1 MRKLSWLKDSLIQ
14 IVFISFAVI
23 FTVFIAQISLSEQYI
38 GYYES
43 KLEVKAES
51 LARNSAFLFMENSDI
66 RNAMGIGF
74 VLDMIFSGDK
84 DDNLA
89 IISYTLFEPDG
100 RISATNTGDTPVF
113 PETVMR
119 AVFREHAPYTYSD
132 DRFVCSF
139 YPMEIEGSIRYI
151 LMIQIDDTPFLQHS
165 EEVSSNLYSSLIRG
179 TLMMAGGYMLFSV
192 ITNLRKKKKSDPEK
206 QDPAGFGHVESGEAP
221 EDEEI
226 PPGDPEKR
234 KETRQRLLVQ
244 CVSLLVF
251 AILALAA
258 LWIYGNSGGPVNMI
272 ALFAT
277 ILFSAVGILHIL
289 RLFLWFFAW
298 HSKRP
303 ISSYAAQTM
312 QFFLFL
318 VVFLAMYVYTI
329 QGGYSTQISLMTQ
342 NELRISSMF
351 SALSLSGKD
360 NTDEVYMQSQYLD
373 TGENNELLIITRTG
387 NSFYVSGDETK
398 VIPEAND
405 LFFSAW
411 EGHTSVTGIR
421 GDYKYGITFIAD
433 SEFNVSAL
441 AAVRQPVTIQA
452 DEMQD
457 KTIDFLLA
465 MSATV
470 FAFVFLFTEL
480 NRILETANL
489 PNLKRKRELRYA
501 GGTRSLM
508 FLANACRYVPLY
520 FFVLIVRDIYEHNPV
535 SWLPG
540 ELATV
545 LPIAVVLIVMA
556 TGRDIAGKVIRLN
569 ARKLMILGCMIGFVG
584 FLILNLASTL
594 PVLLLLLVFTYTGL
608 SMVYNGLWDYA
619 QAAADTG
626 YKEFSDIKEQTLS
639 GEFLGGTTGAVIGAL
654 VYDKF
659 GLFAAFALSSVILI
673 ILLIFIGTM
682 LPKGEKAVKKEKGE
696 FGFFRF
702 FFSGRVLLF
711 MFLLL
716 LPFVIGEYFIEQFS
730 PLYAVT
736 IDLSPGAA
744 SWTSLIMT
752 MTLAY
757 IAPPIVRLFTGR
769 IGKTKI
775 CLFAN
780 ILAAGGLVLFIFMP
794 GLITMY
800 VTSAIIGVSIGIGKN
815 IFAARYAEIPETG
828 KYANSGPVYNL
839 FDSIFGL
846 LGAALFTL
854 AHIFYFQ

>member
-1 MRKLSWLKDSLIQ
+1 MKKLSWLKDSIIQ
-14 IVFISFAVI
+14 IIFISFAVI

-38 GYYES
+38 GYYDS
-43 KLEVKAES
+43 KLEAKAES
-51 LARNSAFLFMENSDI
+51 LARDSVILFTENSDI
-66 RNAMGIGF
+66 RNAAGMGL
-74 VLDMIFSGDK
+74 VLDMIFASDEE
-84 DDNLA
+84 DNLA

-100 RISATNTGDTPVF
+100 RTAASNAAGTPDL
-113 PETVMR
+113 PESVMR
-119 AVFREHAPYTYSD
+119 AVFREHIAYTYSED
-132 DRFVCSF
+132 LYVRSF
-139 YPMEIEGSIRYI
+139 YPMELEGSVRYI
-151 LMIQIDDTPFLQHS
+151 LMIQIDDAPFLKYS
-165 EEVSSNLYSSLIRG
+165 ENLSSNLYSSLIRG

-192 ITNLRKKKKSDPEK
+192 ITNLRKRKKSDT
-206 QDPAGFGHVESGEAP
+206 VEDDSGENGVA
-221 EDEEI
+221 ENEEADDI
-226 PPGDPEKR
+226 KPSDDPQKK
-234 KETRQRLLVQ
+234 KEARLRLLVQ
-244 CVSLLVF
+244 CVSLLIF
-251 AILALAA
+251 AVLALVS
-258 LWIYGNSGGPVNMI
+258 LWFYSTSDGFVNMI
-272 ALFAT
+272 ALFAL
-277 ILFSAVGILHIL
+277 ILFSAVAVLHVL
-289 RLFLWFFAW
+289 RLLLYFFAW
-298 HSKRP
+298 HSKRQ

-318 VVFLAMYVYTI
+318 VVFLAMYAYTI
-329 QGGYSTQISLMTQ
+329 QSGYSTQIALMTQ
-342 NELRISSMF
+342 NEMRISSMF

-360 NTDEVYMQSQYLD
+360 NLNEVYEQSHQMD
-373 TGENNELLIITRTG
+373 TGVNSELLIITRTG
-387 NSFYVSGDETK
+387 DSFYVSGD
-398 VIPEAND
+398 VSAAIPEAND

-421 GDYKYGITFIAD
+421 GDYKYGVTFIAD

-457 KTIDFLLA
+457 ITIDFLLT

-480 NRILETANL
+480 NRILETVNL
-489 PNLKRKRELRYA
+489 PNIKRDRKLRYA
-501 GGTRSLM
+501 SGTRSLM
-508 FLANACRYVPLY
+508 FLANACRYIPLY
-520 FFVLIVRDIYEHNPV
+520 FFVLIVRDIYVHNPI

-545 LPIAVVLIVMA
+545 LPIAVVLIIMA
-556 TGRDIAGKVIRLN
+556 VGRDIAGKLIRLK
-569 ARKLMILGCMIGFVG
+569 ARRLMILGCIIGFTG
-584 FLILNLASTL
+584 FLVLNLAATL

-619 QAAADTG
+619 QATSDTG

-659 GLFAAFALSSVILI
+659 GLFAAFALSSVILAVLI
-673 ILLIFIGTM
+673 ILIRTM
-682 LPKGEKAVKKEKGE
+682 MPAGERAVKREKSE
-696 FGFFRF
+696 LGFFRF

-711 MFLLL
+711 MLLLL
-716 LPFVIGEYFIEQFS
+716 LPFVVGEYFIEQFS

-736 IDLSPGAA
+736 IELSPGAA

-757 IAPPIVRLFTGR
+757 IAPPFVRMFSKR
-769 IGKTKI
+769 MIGKTKI

-780 ILAAGGLVLFIFMP
+780 ILAAGGLVLFALMP

-800 VTSAIIGVSIGIGKN
+800 ATSAIIGVSIGIGKN

-854 AHIFYFQ
+854 AHVLYF